1 MFTFPRGRALTQ
13 PIVRHATYRYNYPWI
28 PIEQFLSI
36 RTFQDPYAKKFMK
49 DIKRTETSYIAKSG
63 SILVSI
69 IYMYLKKQLQKYLQT
84 LCFGLSNLENQFGQ
98 NLFQEFTY

>member
-1 MFTFPRGRALTQ
+1 MHKVWWELKAFQLK
-13 PIVRHATYRYNYPWI
+13 
-28 PIEQFLSI
+28 FLSI

-69 IYMYLKKQLQKYLQT
+69 YMYLKKLLQKYLQT
-84 LCFGLSNLENQFGQ
+84 LCFGLSNLENQFRQ
-98 NLFQEFTY
+98 NLFQEFAY

>member
-1 MFTFPRGRALTQ
+1 MHKVWWELKAFQLK
-13 PIVRHATYRYNYPWI
+13 
-28 PIEQFLSI
+28 FLSI
-36 RTFQDPYAKKFMK
+36 RTLQDPYAKKFMK

-84 LCFGLSNLENQFGQ
+84 LCFGLSNLENQFRQ
-98 NLFQEFTY
+98 NLFQEFAY